1 MRNGC
6 LAKLRSKY
14 LGKMCNK
21 GEITSEKSKEEWK
34 PKVEECWKRKEV
46 KDKSQVHDPSTANK
60 NISSRENQVIKEM
73 ADKKFDDTS
82 ALYKSMDTEKD
93 ENSNEKQTLERG
105 SGKVDVN
112 RTKAGQDST
121 QDQPKPSRG
130 THTMDQF

>member
-1 MRNGC
+1 
-6 LAKLRSKY
+6 
-14 LGKMCNK
+14 MCNK

-46 KDKSQVHDPSTANK
+46 KDKSQVHDPSTANT

-73 ADKKFDDTS
+73 ADKKFDDTP